1 MCATYPLVYDAHV
14 WSLKVVVDDE
24 GEDHASS
31 CRRTKSG
38 EGRAMSL
45 Y

>member
-1 MCATYPLVYDAHV
+1 MCATYPLACDAQV
-14 WSLKVVVDDE
+14 WSLKAVIDGE

-31 CRRTKSG
+31 CQMTKSG

-45 Y
+45 D